1 MATREG
7 TPTMWDVARAAGVS
21 QATVSIVLK
30 GDPGSRVSA
39 ATVERVNDA
48 VAALG
53 YRPNATAK
61 ALRERVAELVGF
73 IGDEVASAPFSGEIV
88 EGAQERAW
96 QDGQLLLVVNTG
108 GRGDLE
114 QAAVEQMLSHQVRR
128 FIYASMYNRP
138 VTLPPSLKGQ
148 EVVILNAI
156 DPSET
161 TWSVSPDEVD
171 GGRAATQRLIDAG
184 HRRIA
189 MIDIETLESRLPAAV
204 GRYEGYL
211 AALEAAGLPAHPEL
225 VRFGAGSYE
234 HGFEHAGALMDL
246 PTPPTAIFCANDRTA
261 WGAYQALTERGLRI
275 PHDVSIVGFDN
286 QETVAPFLRPALT
299 TMNLPFRDM
308 GWAAADLL
316 LTGGAARKGKARMM
330 RLRCEL
336 VERDSV
342 ATPREQQA

>member
-1 MATREG
+1 MASPHA
-7 TPTMWDVARAAGVS
+7 PTMWDVARAAGVS

-39 ATVERVNDA
+39 ATVRRVKDA
-48 VAALG
+48 VNTLG

-73 IGDEVASAPFSGEIV
+73 IGDEVASAPFAGEIV

-108 GRGDLE
+108 GRRDLE

-138 VTLPPSLKGQ
+138 VDLPPSLRDE

-156 DPSET
+156 DPSEA
-161 TWSVSPDEVD
+161 TWSVSPDEVE

-184 HRRIA
+184 HTRIA

-204 GRYEGYL
+204 GRYEGYVT
-211 AALEAAGLPAHPEL
+211 ALEAAGLVVDPEL
-225 VRFGAGSYE
+225 VRFGGGSPE
-234 HGFEHAGALMDL
+234 HGFEHTGALLDL

-261 WGAYQALTERGLRI
+261 WGAYQALHARGLRI
-275 PHDVSIVGFDN
+275 PEDVSIVGFDN
-286 QETVAPFLRPALT
+286 QETLAPFLRPALT

-308 GWAAADLL
+308 GWAATDLL
-316 LTGGAARKGKARMM
+316 LTGGAAPRGTARAI

-336 VERDSV
+336 VERHSV
-342 ATPREQQA
+342 AAPQERA